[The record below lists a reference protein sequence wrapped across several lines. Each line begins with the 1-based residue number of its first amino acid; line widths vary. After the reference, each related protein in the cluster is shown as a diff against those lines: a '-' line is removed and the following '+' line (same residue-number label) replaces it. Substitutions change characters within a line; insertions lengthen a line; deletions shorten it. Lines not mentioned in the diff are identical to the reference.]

1 MGGIELTLGLAQ
13 ARVDHALHGL
23 QLGGRT
29 KGANALN
36 LVGLDGETLRQVHGV
51 ERDHLTLAC
60 THDQTRGAALTR
72 RHQGQGVAVLF
83 DLHGQG
89 TDPFLAKQAKAAD
102 AARQVFLLIDR
113 RGQRR
118 YGKNIVGKN
127 ANVGHEGTLQKSKT
141 PLKAGLGYRGLT

>member
-1 MGGIELTLGLAQ
+1 MGGIELTLGFAQ
-13 ARVDHALHGL
+13 ARVHYALHSL
-23 QLGGRT
+23 QFGRRT
-29 KGANALN
+29 KGANALD

-60 THDQTRGAALTR
+60 AHDQTRGTTFTR
-72 RHQGQGVAVLF
+72 WHQGQGVAVLF

-89 TDPFLAKQAKAAD
+89 ADAFLAKQAQAAD

-118 YGKNIVGKN
+118 HGKNIVGKN
-127 ANVGHEGTLQKSKT
+127 ANIGHEGTLQKSKT
-141 PLKAGLGYRGLT
+141 PHKAGLG